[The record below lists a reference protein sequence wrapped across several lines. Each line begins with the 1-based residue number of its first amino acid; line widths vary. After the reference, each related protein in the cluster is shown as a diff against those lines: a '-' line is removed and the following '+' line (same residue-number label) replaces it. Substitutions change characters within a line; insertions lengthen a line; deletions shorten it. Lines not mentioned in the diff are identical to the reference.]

1 MRHIQQ
7 SPKLT
12 DLFIIQ
18 MLQVDIHVKNMFLLK
33 TNSLRVAEAQPPQTK
48 VTTATLRQR
57 GAL

>member
-1 MRHIQQ
+1 
-7 SPKLT
+7 
-12 DLFIIQ
+12 